1 MTTKKRIKIPTSTE
15 GQLLYQTDYKCCVC
29 NERGDHIHH
38 LDGNPS
44 NNNLDNLVFLCFK
57 DHDLASSKGPSRKSL
72 TKETIINY
80 RNHHYQVIDNRRK
93 KELGVLDKPIPELTD
108 EKLLTV
114 TKNALIILEIENIKT
129 KYFEAE
135 WDKRAVILNE
145 LDKYVNHKN
154 NRLAYDILE
163 FLSSAASQTR
173 SGMTENV
180 ALSIFGHI
188 LNFSPSFYDK
198 QERKQTIELA
208 KQCIHIGDNIAYDS
222 FIYLRKINI
231 AMYGLTIMKFIYREA
246 KRNKILELQN
256 EVENSYEEL
265 KSTVQ
270 RHERNDLGDALET
283 LQIFYADLEVWD
295 LAFPILPEHLM
306 KRLDKEKNCH

>member
-1 MTTKKRIKIPTSTE
+1 MATKKRIKIPNATE

-29 NERGDHIHH
+29 NKRGDQIHH

-44 NNNLDNLVFLCFK
+44 NNNLDNLAFLCFE
-57 DHDLASSKGPSRKSL
+57 DHNLASLKETLRKKL
-72 TKETIINY
+72 TKEAIVNY
-80 RNHHYQVIDNRRK
+80 RNHHYQVIEKRRK
-93 KELGVLDKPIPELTD
+93 KELGALDKPISKLTN

-129 KYFEAE
+129 KYFSAE
-135 WDKRAVILNE
+135 WDKRAEILNE

-163 FLSSAASQTR
+163 FLSLAASQTR
-173 SGMTENV
+173 GGMTENV
-180 ALSIFGHI
+180 ALSIFEHI
-188 LNFSPSFYDK
+188 LNFSPSFYGK
-198 QERKQTIELA
+198 QERKQAIELA

-222 FIYLRKINI
+222 FIYLQKTNI
-231 AMYGLTIMKFIYREA
+231 ARYGLTIMKFIYREA
-246 KRNKILELQN
+246 KRNKILELKK
-256 EVENSYEEL
+256 EVEKLYEEL
-265 KSTVQ
+265 KSTLQ
-270 RHERNDLGDALET
+270 RPERNDLGDAQET

-306 KRLDKEKNCH
+306 KRLDKERK